1 MLQFVKLLS
10 KLSDLIKS
18 IWNRVL
24 ELIMHSEVGV
34 NSKMKVGR
42 NFLKSSFQYA
52 SIEDFKYEFKPSSQL
67 VVSA

>member
-1 MLQFVKLLS
+1 
-10 KLSDLIKS
+10 
-18 IWNRVL
+18 
-24 ELIMHSEVGV
+24 MHSEVGV

-52 SIEDFKYEFKPSSQL
+52 SMEDFKYEFKPSSQL